1 MAESWFAVK
10 LQNEEEPELV
20 LAATAEVAGE
30 YLVLLKEDGTTAALF
45 LRDVVEDWSS
55 IDSRPM

>member
-20 LAATAEVAGE
+20 LAATAEVADE
-30 YLVLLKEDGTTAALF
+30 YLVLMKEDGTTAALF